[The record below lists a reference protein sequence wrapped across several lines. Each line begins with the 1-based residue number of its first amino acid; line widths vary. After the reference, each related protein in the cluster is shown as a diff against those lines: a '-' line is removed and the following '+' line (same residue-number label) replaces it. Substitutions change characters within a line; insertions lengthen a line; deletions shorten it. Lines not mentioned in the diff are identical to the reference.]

1 MEIDFINEP
10 RVQFKKKKKKKCVI
24 QMNKVQ
30 ESRFITVSQGASKR
44 RKELFE
50 SLKNLEKYRNRRIEC
65 HQFLF
70 WHLRGTSKTV
80 TPQSSLK
87 LKLFLV
93 YFS

>member
-1 MEIDFINEP
+1 M
-10 RVQFKKKKKKKCVI
+10 
-24 QMNKVQ
+24 
-30 ESRFITVSQGASKR
+30 SQGKSNG

-50 SLKNLEKYRNRRIEC
+50 SLKNLEKYRNRRIES
-65 HQFLF
+65 QLFLF

>member
-1 MEIDFINEP
+1 M
-10 RVQFKKKKKKKCVI
+10 
-24 QMNKVQ
+24 
-30 ESRFITVSQGASKR
+30 SQGKSNG

-50 SLKNLEKYRNRRIEC
+50 SLKNFEKYRNRRIEC